1 MDADLGQTLG
11 SVSNLYFFEKWI
23 SVILTD
29 LFQRIFLIVL
39 SSIVE
44 LKVIFFVG
52 TNLDFEI
59 ITYR

>member
-1 MDADLGQTLG
+1 
-11 SVSNLYFFEKWI
+11 
-23 SVILTD
+23 VILTD

-59 ITYR
+59 IT